1 MCYDE
6 ARHLHIN
13 SSHFTCGLY
22 NVNTRSQT
30 QCEGRSGLSEHL
42 EVSFEMEDHRGE
54 RMTTKLPNILVPN
67 FESLIFADRTCSIDK
82 DEKNV
87 QTMEVHTKSKV
98 DVDADKGNFG

>member
-1 MCYDE
+1 
-6 ARHLHIN
+6 
-13 SSHFTCGLY
+13 
-22 NVNTRSQT
+22 
-30 QCEGRSGLSEHL
+30 
-42 EVSFEMEDHRGE
+42 
-54 RMTTKLPNILVPN
+54 MTTKLPNILVPN